1 MQTFAW
7 PAQVL
12 GLLAGVVIGVAPTH
26 NAPAATYYVAPG
38 GDDANDGSRSQ
49 PFRTVQRG
57 AEAAHAGDV
66 VLVGRGVYRERVSP
80 PRGGT
85 AGKPII
91 FRAAVRHQAVI
102 KGSDLV
108 SGMWQTEAE
117 GIWSTS
123 IDQSLFT
130 DTTHVD
136 GGQVFEIGLSST
148 PRGREGRPEYQR
160 SLRDERGGNADAN
173 PEMVYTLGQVF
184 LESAVLDQVPFREE
198 LSQQADSWWYDR
210 DEQRLFV
217 HPSDGKSPAD
227 RQVEIT
233 TRRRIFAP
241 HLRGLGYIHVEGF
254 VFEHCG
260 NQYPTDFWMEEKPQ
274 HQQAGAVGT
283 RSGHHWVIRHN
294 VIRLAKTVG
303 LDLGLEGHPETD
315 LETGGQQ
322 RRSSCGF
329 HVVEDNWILD
339 NGGAGTASYQGTA
352 LTLRRNVVIGNN
364 RLGFTGTKRW
374 ESGGIK
380 LHRPKRSVIEDNLV
394 AFNDHWGIWLDQGPG
409 QETRICRNIVIGHGV
424 GIDFEAGGDD
434 AAVAANNLLM
444 DNRVGICFREAGGVL
459 VAHNLIAGSRTGI
472 EVRVG
477 GGRTGN
483 WTRGNI
489 PVVGNLISA
498 DETVIAMTAADF
510 DRSSGRRFAGNL
522 YLASAAEPSW
532 KVFGTKPMPFAD
544 WQSFWRQQV
553 AEADSD
559 SSSLAVTG
567 VEIACDPWAL
577 ELKVIVPAGLELP
590 RPPPLTGLE
599 ADFFGQTSGSPRIA
613 GPLASLPSGVSH
625 HRLWSRP
632 LPWRR

>member
-1 MQTFAW
+1 MRTVVWTSRFW
-7 PAQVL
+7 
-12 GLLAGVVIGVAPTH
+12 GLIAGVVIGSAPMQGT
-26 NAPAATYYVAPG
+26 PAATYYVAPSG
-38 GDDANDGSRSQ
+38 ADTNDGSRSQ

-57 AEAAHAGDV
+57 ADAAHPGDV
-66 VLVGRGVYRERVSP
+66 VVVGRGVYRERVSP
-80 PRGGT
+80 PRGGV

-91 FRAAVRHQAVI
+91 FRAAVQHQAVI

-108 SGMWQTEAE
+108 RGTWRTEEE

-123 IDQSLFT
+123 IDQNLFT
-130 DTTHVD
+130 DVTHVD

-148 PRGREGRPEYQR
+148 PWGREGRPEYQR
-160 SLRDERGGNADAN
+160 SLRDERGGSADAN
-173 PEMVYTLGQVF
+173 PELVYTLGQVF
-184 LESAVLDQVPFREE
+184 LESAILNQVPFREE

-210 DEQRLFV
+210 DKQRLFV
-217 HPSDGKSPAD
+217 HPSDGMSPAD
-227 RQVEIT
+227 KQVEIT

-241 HLRGLGYIHVEGF
+241 HQRGLGHIHVEGF

-260 NQYPTDFWMEEKPQ
+260 NQYPTDFWMKEKPQ

-322 RRSSCGF
+322 RPSSCGF

-339 NGGAGTASYQGTA
+339 NGGSGTASYHGMA
-352 LTLRRNVVIGNN
+352 LVLRRNVVIGNN

-424 GIDFEAGGDD
+424 GIDFEAGADD

-459 VAHNLIAGSRTGI
+459 VAHNLIAGSGTGI

-477 GGRTGN
+477 GGRAGN

-489 PVVGNLISA
+489 PVVGNLIAVDDSLV
-498 DETVIAMTAADF
+498 TMTAADF
-510 DRSSGRRFAGNL
+510 DRSRGRRFAGNL
-522 YLASAAEPSW
+522 YVASAEEPRW
-532 KVFGTKPMPFAD
+532 QVFGIKPMPFAE

-567 VEIACDPWAL
+567 VEIACDPWSL
-577 ELKVIVPAGLELP
+577 ELRVTVPAGLELP
-590 RPPPLTGLE
+590 RPPALSGLE
-599 ADFFGQTSGSPRIA
+599 ADFFGQTSGEPRIA
-613 GPLASLPSGVSH
+613 GPLASLRSGVSH